1 MLSWHCRVRGVVPD
15 TAPPRAA
22 LSALAE
28 PLRRCVCVLVSR
40 SPDWASLAAGAIAAA
55 WPPPA
60 EAAAAKGEL
69 LLEAVEELVAAAG
82 PRAGAAAL
90 SAALPAFAAALR
102 GHHAG
107 SAERAAAALA
117 APGVLAAAR
126 AQPAAALG
134 ALVPLLVGDA
144 RKHWSRDVDAARH
157 RALTALRVRLPCFRR
172 MHCKMLTLNVIR
184 RAWSTRCLTPQRRRL
199 FVLHALPPQQRQMP
213 APHRRRCH
221 PAPPW
226 APRLRWL
233 RALPRAA

>member
-1 MLSWHCRVRGVVPD
+1 VAAALDVLACVAAGLRAPLGPHHKALLLDALLPLYRRVPSRVSCPVYDALLTTCSSLHRRVRGVVPD

-28 PLRRCVCVLVSR
+28 PLRRCVCALVSR
-40 SPDWASLAAGAIAAA
+40 SPDWSSLAAGAISAA

-90 SAALPAFAAALR
+90 SAALPAFSAALR
-102 GHHAG
+102 RHHAG

-157 RALTALRVRLPCFRR
+157 RALTALRVRCLRVS
-172 MHCKMLTLNVIR
+172 NVY
-184 RAWSTRCLTPQRRRL
+184 AS
-199 FVLHALPPQQRQMP
+199 HG
-213 APHRRRCH
+213 
-221 PAPPW
+221 
-226 APRLRWL
+226 
-233 RALPRAA
+233 